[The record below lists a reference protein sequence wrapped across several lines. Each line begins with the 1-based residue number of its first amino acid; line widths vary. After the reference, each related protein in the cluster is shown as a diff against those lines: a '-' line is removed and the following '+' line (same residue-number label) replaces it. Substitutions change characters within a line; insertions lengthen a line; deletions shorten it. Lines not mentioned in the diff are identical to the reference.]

1 MATQTITSG
10 FTGLPGD
17 STGTFVDVLR
27 GNSAL
32 AQMTTATGGQFL
44 QADFR
49 DHKIPVVTR
58 TTLPKKY
65 AEGATRTSADST
77 TTTVGLNVAVYEDW
91 NPISV
96 EFEKTTDPAG
106 LVNSVVDASAALFP
120 LVFDIEYLSELAGA
134 AATDVEFVA
143 ASPIASISSLLAT
156 YDATS
161 YGPAGVILTRQGYR
175 KLAYAIGEG
184 SSAALTLGNNGPG
197 LGAMFGDLPMA
208 VTNATGTQLGTASL
222 MAIVGPFNAG
232 VWAANQGMTSERR
245 PDATVD
251 SQGPGTGMVQ
261 YLNRA
266 AMGYANGIDSTSTG
280 TGFACLIDAA

>member
-10 FTGLPGD
+10 FTGLNGQNV
-17 STGTFVDVLR
+17 GTFVDVLR
-27 GNSAL
+27 GGSAL
-32 AQMTTATGGQFL
+32 AQINAATGGQTL

-49 DHKIPVVTR
+49 NHKIPVVTR
-58 TTLPKKY
+58 TTLPAKF

-77 TTTVGLNVAVYEDW
+77 TTTVALNVNVYEDW

-96 EFEKTTDPAG
+96 EFEKTTDPAS
-106 LVNSVVDASAALFP
+106 LVSTVVDASAALFP
-120 LVFDIEYLSELAGA
+120 LVFDIEFLGELAGA

-143 ASPIASISSLLAT
+143 ATPLASISAALAT
-156 YDATS
+156 YDATT
-161 YGPAGVILTRQGYR
+161 YGPAGVIFTRQGAR
-175 KLAYAIGEG
+175 KLKYAIGEG
-184 SSAALTLGNNGPG
+184 SSAALTLG
-197 LGAMFGDLPMA
+197 GASAGNLFDLPSA

-222 MAIVGPFNAG
+222 MAIIGPFNAG
-232 VWAANQGMTSERR
+232 VIAANGSMTSERR

-280 TGFACLIDAA
+280 TGFVTLIDAV